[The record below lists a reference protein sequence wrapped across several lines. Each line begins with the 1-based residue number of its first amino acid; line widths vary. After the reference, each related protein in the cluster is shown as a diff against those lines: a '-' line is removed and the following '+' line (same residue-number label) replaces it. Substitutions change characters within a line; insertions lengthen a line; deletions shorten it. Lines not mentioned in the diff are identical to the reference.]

1 MGRGAELEAGP
12 EMVGPALLGSVA
24 CGSVRPMGETFSMSC
39 LRWKVWR
46 RHELSPFLL
55 RDLEAGGAFTWPL
68 LAQDAR
74 SLGLQVREQAV
85 PLADSGREAA
95 AAGARLPQA
104 PGCRTREASD
114 SGEDDDGEE
123 RQEGEEGD
131 SAASRTGSS
140 RTAATWPRA
149 SGSTRLLASLAAT
162 RGAAASTSE
171 VVPGDAEQYAWLL
184 SCLLGLVV
192 FIGMLGGVAVAVV
205 VYNCRTAA
213 RRSHTRTMARLASSA
228 PRTNGS
234 SREMSTRGP
243 GVREEGT
250 EGGLRERVRREPV
263 QDASTQTTASGVTWG
278 LGSLVWVSPRGQCW
292 HSSQFCQAFHATQ
305 ALEKRPCLMCAGV
318 QPR

>member
-1 MGRGAELEAGP
+1 
-12 EMVGPALLGSVA
+12 
-24 CGSVRPMGETFSMSC
+24 
-39 LRWKVWR
+39 VWR
-46 RHELSPFLL
+46 CHELTEYDVR
-55 RDLEAGGAFTWPL
+55 RDLEAGAPFTWVL
-68 LAQDAR
+68 LAEDAR
-74 SLGLQVREQAV
+74 SLRLQVRDQTA
-85 PLADSGREAA
+85 PPADSGREAA
-95 AAGARLPQA
+95 AAGARQPQA
-104 PGCRTREASD
+104 PGCGRREATD
-114 SGEDDDGEE
+114 SGEDDDGQE

-184 SCLLGLVV
+184 ACLLGLALL
-192 FIGMLGGVAVAVV
+192 IGMVGGVAVAVV
-205 VYNCRTAA
+205 VYNCRT
-213 RRSHTRTMARLASSA
+213 MARLASA
-228 PRTNGS
+228 TPRSNVS